1 MFDIRLVTPSKSFFL
16 FCLFFGISYFLPAQK
31 VDLPEDFTALATDM
45 AVDFM
50 APLDAGYK
58 DVRTFPNP
66 HQNYELAIRSR
77 REKLEIRYHLEP
89 EKENNP
95 MTRIPHVRSM
105 QMIANIASNEED
117 TRVSALSLPDSV
129 SLDLL
134 NADWAKVFFFTPKK
148 TFSSRLTCQM
158 LAMYKEGR
166 GMVFAYLLFNK
177 APMELDSRLLT
188 VRFEE
193 DEQLDDL

>member
-1 MFDIRLVTPSKSFFL
+1 MSTIRPVTPIKSLLL
-16 FCLFFGISYFLPAQK
+16 FCLCLGASYFLPAQK
-31 VDLPEDFTALATDM
+31 VDLPENFTLLATDM

-58 DVRTFPNP
+58 DIRTFPNP

-77 REKLEIRYHLEP
+77 KEKLEIRYHLEP
-89 EKENNP
+89 EQENNP

-105 QMIANIASNEED
+105 QMIANIASNEDD

-148 TFSSRLTCQM
+148 TFSPRLTCQM

-166 GMVFAYLLFNK
+166 GMVFTYLLFNK
-177 APMELDSRLLT
+177 APIELDSRLLT

-193 DEQLDDL
+193 EEAQDDL